1 MPEWEWDQA
10 QDKFPMGHLVSG
22 YYERD
27 GLDRLTQLR
36 KFVASMGP
44 KGQYSCR
51 SAIERDELKVD
62 VLFELEA
69 DARALGDPLKARR
82 GSGATGYATYRWFEY
97 TPFKF
102 RVIARTFAG

>member
-1 MPEWEWDQA
+1 MQECEWGQA
-10 QDKFPMGHLVSG
+10 QGKSPSGHLVSG

-36 KFVASMGP
+36 RFVASMGP

-51 SAIERDELKVD
+51 SIAERGELKVD

-69 DARALGDPLKARR
+69 DAKALGDPLKAKR
-82 GSGATGYATYRWFEY
+82 GSSAPGYATYRWFEY
-97 TPFKF
+97 TPLKF
-102 RVIARTFAG
+102 RVIARTLAG